1 MRDESSE
8 FKKTFIRIDNDF
20 GHIRRNLASKANDSE
35 IERLNRLIVDLAT
48 K

>member
-20 GHIRRNLASKANDSE
+20 GHLRRVLATKANDSE
-35 IERLNRLIVDLAT
+35 IERINRLINDLST